1 MKIIALIQAR
11 TGSTRLP
18 KKILKKI
25 KERIILD
32 YVVDRLKYS
41 KYLDN
46 IVLATTISKK
56 DDILEKYAINKKIDY
71 FRGDEENVLSRYYY
85 AAKKYKSDVIVRITS
100 DCPLIDFE
108 IVDKVI
114 IKHIETQSDYTSNVL
129 KRTFPRG
136 VDTEVFNFDVL
147 EESYKCSSDKFEQ
160 EHVVPYITSHP
171 EKFKLQNLEAKGK
184 LKRPDIRITLDTK
197 EDFELIK
204 KIILHFGNI
213 SFNTYDI
220 IDFLNENQ
228 NLLLINKNVQQKE

>member
-1 MKIIALIQAR
+1 MKIVAIIQAR

-18 KKILKKI
+18 KKILRKI

-32 YVVDRLKYS
+32 YVIDRLKYS
-41 KYLDN
+41 NYLDN

-71 FRGDEENVLSRYYY
+71 FRGDEENVLSRYYH

-100 DCPLIDFE
+100 DCPFIDFE

-147 EESYKCSSDKFEQ
+147 EE
-160 EHVVPYITSHP
+160 
-171 EKFKLQNLEAKGK
+171 A
-184 LKRPDIRITLDTK
+184 
-197 EDFELIK
+197 
-204 KIILHFGNI
+204 
-213 SFNTYDI
+213 
-220 IDFLNENQ
+220 
-228 NLLLINKNVQQKE
+228 